1 MKILRSLLCAACLAW
16 LAACGPGT
24 GGTGTG
30 ETTSL
35 YLGVFGASAGNVCTS
50 AFGGTLSCTDTPA
63 GAGSGGSTAT
73 TGGTFAV
80 HFTDSEGGGE
90 VHVVIDGN
98 TLHLEARCGGLRFEG
113 DWGITGS
120 GEARFFGSFGSFDT
134 AATTPATLAVEL
146 VPGLSGA
153 LRLTL
158 RQADGRL
165 LLGPL
170 VLLRV
175 AAAVTAPADCR

>member
-1 MKILRSLLCAACLAW
+1 MKIVRSLLCAACVAW

-35 YLGVFGASAGNVCTS
+35 YLDAFGARAGNVCTS
-50 AFGGTLSCTDTPA
+50 AIGGTLACTDTPA
-63 GAGSGGSTAT
+63 GVGSAAATAT
-73 TGGTFAV
+73 TGGTLAV
-80 HFTDSEGGGE
+80 HFTDSESGGE

-98 TLHLEARCGGLRFEG
+98 TLHFEARCSGLRFEG
-113 DWGITGS
+113 DWGVAGS
-120 GEARFFGSFGSFDT
+120 GDARFFGSLVGFDT
-134 AATTPATLAVEL
+134 AAATPATLALEVI
-146 VPGLSGA
+146 PGRSDA
-153 LRLTL
+153 LQLTL

-175 AAAVTAPADCR
+175 AEAVTAPAICR